1 MNYTPNAEI
10 GPKGF
15 FEIASNRAA
24 RLRKIPGRT
33 DIRTGEIYLQTDKKW
48 PQTVTLTDVGL
59 RDGIQ
64 IEARLIPTDMK
75 LELIDALVGA
85 GLKHL
90 QITAFVHPEKV
101 PQMADAAELVR
112 RLPPY
117 AGVEFSGLVL
127 NPAGVIRA
135 REAGLHSVEVSV
147 SASDAHSRKNAG
159 ISLARAKE
167 MAVEMVVCA
176 KEAGLQVRAGIQ
188 CAFGCVYE
196 GVVPVSRIVEMAGA
210 YVRAGAD
217 TLALSDT
224 TGMGTPVAVAALLG
238 AVDVTVGDTPL
249 ALHLHDTRGLGMV
262 NLMQALEAG
271 ITRFDTS
278 FGGMGG
284 CPFVKGAAGNI
295 ATEDTVYLLSSLGID
310 TGIDIHGV
318 STCSATMEKFLDK
331 PLPGKLYRLLQL

>member
-1 MNYTPNAEI
+1 MVLEPISKN
-10 GPKGF
+10 GF
-15 FEIASNRAA
+15 WF
-24 RLRKIPGRT
+24 KI
-33 DIRTGEIYLQTDKKW
+33 TGEIYLQTDNKW
-48 PQTVTLTDVGL
+48 PQAVTLTDVGL

-64 IEARLIPTDMK
+64 IEARPIPTDMK

-101 PQMADAAELVR
+101 PQMADAEELVR

-127 NPAGVIRA
+127 NPAGVMRA
-135 REAGLHSVEVSV
+135 RDAGLHSVEVSV
-147 SASDAHSRKNAG
+147 SASDTHSRKNAG

-188 CAFGCVYE
+188 CSFGCVYE
-196 GVVPVSRIVEMAGA
+196 GVVPVNRIVAMVGA
-210 YVRAGAD
+210 YVRAGVD
-217 TLALSDT
+217 TLALADT
-224 TGMGTPVAVAALLG
+224 TGMGTPAAVAELLS
-238 AVDVTVGDTPL
+238 AVDVTIGDTPL

-262 NLMQALEAG
+262 NLMQALKAG
-271 ITRFDTS
+271 ITHFDTS

-295 ATEDTVYLLSSLGID
+295 ATEDTVYLLSSLGIA
-310 TGIDIHGV
+310 TGVDIHGV
-318 STCSATMEKFLDK
+318 SGCSDKMEQFLEK
-331 PLPGKLYRLLQL
+331 PLPGKIYRLLQSVPLF